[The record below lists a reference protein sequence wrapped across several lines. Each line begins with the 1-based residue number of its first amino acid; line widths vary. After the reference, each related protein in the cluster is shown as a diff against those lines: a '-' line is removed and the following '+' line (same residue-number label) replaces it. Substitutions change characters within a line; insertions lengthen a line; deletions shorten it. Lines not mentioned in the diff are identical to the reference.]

1 MDGAGEVDG
10 GAIREEEAADGDVEA
25 GAFFV
30 LSEADVVGEWFC
42 CRLRGFGLGGR
53 RG

>member
-1 MDGAGEVDG
+1 VDGAGEVDG
-10 GAIREEEAADGDVEA
+10 GAVREEEAADGDLEA